1 VNYEDEIVISESKDR
16 KKDRHNYYRLL
27 NEVFGE
33 IERILKPNHYFS
45 LMFNSLDD
53 ETWIN
58 LIITMNRLTFDL
70 EKVETLGYSAN
81 SVVQDTRGAG
91 LKTDFILT
99 FRKNVNHAI
108 KDIQLISAK
117 RNKRYIVKLIAGYQ
131 KNGAGLELYQILNV
145 LFSDFLQQGTFFRL
159 SDVLKI
165 IRTEFKKEGNKW
177 TQRGMS

>member
-1 VNYEDEIVISESKDR
+1 
-16 KKDRHNYYRLL
+16 
-27 NEVFGE
+27 
-33 IERILKPNHYFS
+33 
-45 LMFNSLDD
+45 
-53 ETWIN
+53 
-58 LIITMNRLTFDL
+58 MNRLTFDL

-99 FRKNVNHAI
+99 FRKNVNHVI
-108 KDIQLISAK
+108 NDIQLISAK
-117 RNKRYIVKLIAGYQ
+117 RNKRYIVKLIEGYL
-131 KNGAGLELYQILNV
+131 KNGEGLELYQILNL
-145 LFSDFLQQGTFFRL
+145 LFSDLLQQGTFFRL